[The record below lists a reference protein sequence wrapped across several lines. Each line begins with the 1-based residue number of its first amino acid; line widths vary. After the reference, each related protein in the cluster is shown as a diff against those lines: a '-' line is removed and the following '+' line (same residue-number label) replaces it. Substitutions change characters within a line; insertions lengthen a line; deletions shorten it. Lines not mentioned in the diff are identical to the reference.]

1 MINKLIDNKKIR
13 LISIGLFITFIVCL
27 NFFMLNK
34 IISSSD
40 SKINL
45 NKNIILN
52 HG

>member
-1 MINKLIDNKKIR
+1 MYLKR
-13 LISIGLFITFIVCL
+13 LFIKYKVYIISLIIIIAVCL

-40 SKINL
+40 SELNL
-45 NKNIILN
+45 SKNIILN

>member
-1 MINKLIDNKKIR
+1 MHLKSFLVKYKVHIISLII
-13 LISIGLFITFIVCL
+13 IIAVCL

-40 SKINL
+40 SEINL
-45 NKNIILN
+45 SKNIILK